1 LVLAGCYRYAP
12 IETSRLETGAVV
24 RLDLSSTGTTR
35 LASVLGQGTS
45 AVEGTVLAATDTG
58 YRMSVTG
65 TRKVSTPG
73 LLTWGGEQITVPRDV
88 VERVQLR
95 SLDRKRTLGVAALA
109 VLAGVAL
116 KVLLNAFDSSASGDD
131 GGGVVTPP

>member
-12 IETSRLETGAVV
+12 IATSRLETGAVV